1 MLLLGYQICSNVRRP
16 GLSRLLVLT
25 RHSFYGLKLAPQSV
39 RDWWKMSKKG
49 FESSE
54 GTSTRDLWNLDDQS
68 DIITGPSDKGN
79 F

>member
-1 MLLLGYQICSNVRRP
+1 
-16 GLSRLLVLT
+16 
-25 RHSFYGLKLAPQSV
+25 
-39 RDWWKMSKKG
+39 MSEIDGKCRKKG